1 MPIFEFKCLKCEA
14 FMEILV
20 MGSSDDQVAMR
31 CNKCGSEALERVI
44 SATNYSMT
52 AGGGAAPSSP
62 STTSRTC
69 SDGSCTTWNLP
80 GHSK

>member
-1 MPIFEFKCLKCEA
+1 MPIYEFKCLKCES

-20 MGSSDDQVAMR
+20 MGSDDDKVTMR
-31 CNKCGSEALERVI
+31 CKECGSEDIERVI
-44 SATNYSMT
+44 SATNFSMP
-52 AGGGAAPSSP
+52 AGSSDQQRP

-69 SDGSCTTWNLP
+69 SGGSCTTWSLP

>member
-1 MPIFEFKCLKCEA
+1 MPIYEFKCLKCES

-20 MGSSDDQVAMR
+20 MGSDDDKVTMRCKSCGSDDI
-31 CNKCGSEALERVI
+31 ERVI
-44 SATNYSMT
+44 SATNFSMP
-52 AGGGAAPSSP
+52 AGSSDQQGP

-69 SDGSCTTWNLP
+69 SGGSCTTWSLP